1 MNNGKL
7 MDIAMRWKTASTQEI
22 FDVKTYIGQTFSI
35 NCKNGGMAVICYSTL
50 IDIISYD
57 SPSTTMLTIT
67 RPEGIKVVC
76 GSIDASDWINVQPEG
91 LQDYLI
97 DMYSISSEPC
107 MFCIRNG
114 FDEIEIIG
122 RNWNDDIITHIIIDK
137 DTGIALREI

>member
-7 MDIAMRWKTASTQEI
+7 MEITTRWKTASVQEI
-22 FDVKTYIGQTFSI
+22 FDAKNFVKQIYGI

-57 SPSTTMLTIT
+57 GPSTTMLTIT

-76 GSIDASDWINVQPEG
+76 GSIDASDWINVPPEE

-97 DMYSISSEPC
+97 DMYSISSEPS

-114 FDEIEIIG
+114 FDEIEIVG
-122 RNWNDDIITHIIIDK
+122 RNWNDDVITHIIIDK
-137 DTGIALREI
+137 DTGCALREI